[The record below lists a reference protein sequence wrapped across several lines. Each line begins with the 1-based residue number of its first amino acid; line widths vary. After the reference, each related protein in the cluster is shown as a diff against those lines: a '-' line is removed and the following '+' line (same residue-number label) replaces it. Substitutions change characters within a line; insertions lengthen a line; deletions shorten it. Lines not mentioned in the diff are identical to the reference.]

1 MNNFDRLNFKV
12 CPIQDPINFKKRPNY
27 DGHLLRWGED
37 DCWCDWE
44 ERDDIYPG
52 TKDWYVLPGGKTQ
65 YYEDGIEWGYYILD
79 IDRGHA
85 EEGTPEWQEEE
96 RRYKWSIHVLKNIW
110 KIPPSLMVRSASGGL
125 HIYYRAPAEF
135 LPRQCTA
142 EVDGKPTSIE
152 IKVNTGWVAPNGR
165 DRQIIKDLPVA
176 IFYPK
181 GDDPF
186 GQAVKI
192 KAKKFAAKEY
202 VEDPTF
208 DISTFEVPEVTEGN
222 RHNKLLTS
230 ALSLR
235 ALGCPYDSYVQW
247 AEEFFIKN
255 GREPQRDEIANAWE
269 DNRREVRPTIVE
281 RNAKALE
288 ELQQSAQPTLPD
300 PLEGAVELEG
310 LELLEAQAVFSTEE
324 EKVELRKQWLEL
336 KNKL

>member
-44 ERDDIYPG
+44 ERDDIYPD

-96 RRYKWSIHVLKNIW
+96 RRYKWSIHVLKNVW

-125 HIYYRAPAEF
+125 HIYYKAPAEF

-165 DRQIIKDLPVA
+165 DRQIIKDIPVA

-192 KAKKFAAKEY
+192 KTKKFAAKEY

-255 GREPQRDEIANAWE
+255 GRDPQRDEIANAWE

-288 ELQQSAQPTLPD
+288 ELQQSAQPTIPD